1 MGKSSIIV
9 KLALLNSKS
18 MYEMSKK
25 ILERVSFDRVL
36 FRKELMKAIV
46 WLKPDE
52 KLLLQVWCLSTFGH
66 MYKDVILEV
75 FRGVTKI

>member
-1 MGKSSIIV
+1 MFE
-9 KLALLNSKS
+9 L
-18 MYEMSKK
+18 SKK

-36 FRKELMKAIV
+36 FRKELMKAIH

-66 MYKDVILEV
+66 MYKDVILDV
-75 FRGVTKI
+75 FRGVAKM